1 MLAAS
6 SWIVLAVGPTG
17 FCPFLRCPVFRVRLL
32 RLGADLLASVSLAPS
47 ALILQLAFSNDLM
60 DPYVMGVQSGA
71 MSTLA
76 AGLLLLGISSLG
88 TPQGYFLSI
97 LGSTLPPLIVIN
109 VSKSKE
115 EALLIGLA
123 LALSLQGLA
132 SILAYMASAS
142 LGLPMLPMLLG
153 TTTYVSFGALITGL
167 IVIIIL
173 LLLSLPLLKMIYL
186 LEYGEEVTTSFG
198 FNYINLLRFSILI
211 SSALAAISVSLCG
224 ILPFLGLIGANV
236 GKRVAKYGSYEQLL
250 SSIAVSF
257 IVISIADTVSNS
269 IETPFGFIPVGT
281 LLSLIGGIAL
291 ATILAKR

>member
-1 MLAAS
+1 MAAGG
-6 SWIVLAVGPTG
+6 WAVLALGPTG
-17 FCPFLRCPVFRVRLL
+17 FCPFLNCPVVKVRLL
-32 RLGADLLASVSLAPS
+32 RFGADLLASVSLAPS
-47 ALILQLAFSNDLM
+47 ALILQLTFSNDLM

-71 MSTLA
+71 MSVLA
-76 AGLLLLGISSLG
+76 AGLLILGISSLG
-88 TPQGYFLSI
+88 TPQGYLLSI
-97 LGSTLPPLIVIN
+97 LGSILPPLIVVN

-132 SILAYMASAS
+132 SILAYIASAS

-153 TTTYVSFGALITGL
+153 SSSYVSSSALVTGL
-167 IVIIIL
+167 VAISSL
-173 LLLSLPLLKMIYL
+173 LLLAMPLLKVIYI
-186 LEYGEEVTTSFG
+186 LEYGEEVVTSFG
-198 FNYINLLRFSILI
+198 FSYINLMRFSILL

-250 SSIAVSF
+250 ASIAISF
-257 IVISIADTVSNS
+257 TVMSLADIISNA
-269 IETPFGFIPVGT
+269 IETPFGFVPVGT